1 MGDISSVGMHSIQQ
15 VTVPARGGA
24 SVPVREGQILRV
36 IDLEGT
42 QVADLVA
49 VTQADRHEYL
59 DTARTC
65 SMLNRIY
72 FRQGDRLFT
81 NRRRPI
87 LEVVR
92 DDVGAHDMQMAAC
105 DPRRY
110 EIDFGA
116 TGHANCLA
124 NLTQALAAREFSWWE
139 VPNPV
144 NVFQSTPVQADGS
157 FVQLPAQ
164 SRAGDCVEF
173 RALMDVLV
181 AVSACPQDYVPING
195 LRPTPIGL
203 EVLEAST
210 P

>member
-1 MGDISSVGMHSIQQ
+1 MRIVQH

-24 SVPVREGQILRV
+24 CVQMQAGQILRV
-36 IDLEGT
+36 VDLEGT

-49 VTQADRHEYL
+49 VTRADRHEFL
-59 DTARTC
+59 DTTRTC

-72 FRQGDRLFT
+72 VRAGDRLFT

-105 DPRRY
+105 DARRY
-110 EIDFGA
+110 ELDFGA
-116 TGHANCLA
+116 PDHPNCLD
-124 NLTQALAAREFSWWE
+124 NLTQALTSLGFEWWE

-157 FVQLPAQ
+157 FLLLPARSQ
-164 SRAGDCVEF
+164 AGDCVEL
-173 RALMDVLV
+173 RALTDVLI

-203 EVLEAST
+203 EVLDLGGA
-210 P
+210 